1 MANMYCSCCSVL
13 KISNNVSVNN
23 LFAVLN
29 NNLNTRFPS
38 PSDYPYTDSWHFV
51 LFRKASQQ
59 LEKSTDLCP
68 HVPPGG
74 PPALRGTFAPPWP
87 LVISLH
93 RPFYAPFLFSFP
105 QSSLSFLWVL
115 QICKEFPLLMFWLL
129 TASPRPDQTVHSRPL
144 PIGHGHTG

>member
-1 MANMYCSCCSVL
+1 MAL
-13 KISNNVSVNN
+13 H
-23 LFAVLN
+23 
-29 NNLNTRFPS
+29 
-38 PSDYPYTDSWHFV
+38 TDSWHFV

-93 RPFYAPFLFSFP
+93 RPFYAPFLFSILP
-105 QSSLSFLWVL
+105 LGLTNLLRISAVDVL
-115 QICKEFPLLMFWLL
+115 ATDRESATGPDGPLQTIAHWAWAHWLGL
-129 TASPRPDQTVHSRPL
+129 
-144 PIGHGHTG
+144 G